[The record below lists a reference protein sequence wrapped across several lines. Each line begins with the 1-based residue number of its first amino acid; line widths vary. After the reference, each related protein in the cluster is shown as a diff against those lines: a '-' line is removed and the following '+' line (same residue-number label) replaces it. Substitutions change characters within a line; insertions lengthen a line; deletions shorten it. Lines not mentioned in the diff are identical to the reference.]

1 MGWAVVGGHG
11 YSSWGISLAALLSSY
26 IGLEIDE
33 TGGGSWPWAMR
44 LIDILRGAQIASEI
58 DRV

>member
-33 TGGGSWPWAMR
+33 TGGGS
-44 LIDILRGAQIASEI
+44 
-58 DRV
+58 